1 MAESKQ
7 HWLDRNRPPRVQ
19 ITYDVEIGNALEK
32 KEIPFVV
39 GVMSD
44 LSGDSEISP
53 AKVKDRKFIEIDR
66 DNFNE
71 VMAKVGPSAK
81 NVIVADKISKNEDG
95 TPKGGNLAFTLA
107 FHQLDDF
114 RPEALVQQ
122 IDPLRKLL
130 EARVRLNDLLAKLQ
144 GNDELN
150 AKLLDIVGSD
160 EKLSAIQKE
169 TSG

>member
-44 LSGDSEISP
+44 LSGDTETFP
-53 AKVKDRKFIEIDR
+53 AKVKDRKFVEIDR

-71 VMAKVGPSAK
+71 VMAKIGPTVKS
-81 NVIVADKISKNEDG
+81 VIVADKISKNEDG
-95 TPKGGNLAFTLA
+95 TPKGGTLAFPLA

>member
-44 LSGDSEISP
+44 LSGDSDISP

-71 VMAKVGPSAK
+71 VMAKVGPTAK
-81 NVIVADKISKNEDG
+81 NVTVDDKITKTEDG
-95 TPKGGNLAFTLA
+95 KLKGG
-107 FHQLDDF
+107 
-114 RPEALVQQ
+114 
-122 IDPLRKLL
+122 
-130 EARVRLNDLLAKLQ
+130 
-144 GNDELN
+144 
-150 AKLLDIVGSD
+150 
-160 EKLSAIQKE
+160 
-169 TSG
+169 

>member
-44 LSGDSEISP
+44 LSGDSDISP

-71 VMAKVGPSAK
+71 VMAKVGPTAK
-81 NVIVADKISKNEDG
+81 NVTVDDKITKTEDG
-95 TPKGGNLAFTLA
+95 KLKGGKIAFTLA
-107 FHQLDDF
+107 FHQMDDF

-130 EARVRLNDLLAKLQ
+130 EARVRLNDFFAKL
-144 GNDELN
+144 
-150 AKLLDIVGSD
+150 
-160 EKLSAIQKE
+160 
-169 TSG
+169 

>member
-53 AKVKDRKFIEIDR
+53 PKVKDRKFIEIDR

-71 VMAKVGPSAK
+71 VMAKINPTVKA
-81 NVIVADKISKNEDG
+81 VVVADKISKNEDG
-95 TPKGGNLAFTLA
+95 TPKGGTLA
-107 FHQLDDF
+107 FPLAFSQMDDF

-122 IDPLRKLL
+122 IEPLRKLL

-150 AKLLDIVGSD
+150 AKLLEIVASD
-160 EKLSAIQKE
+160 DKLNAIKNE
-169 TSG
+169 TTG